1 MLSPESVCWGLHTVK
16 LDPDV
21 LVCPSPL
28 FATILFHP
36 VCWEVNTTGS
46 WGDLCLNLPRLET
59 ENKASAIQTR
69 LEFLRASASAFFSK
83 NIPQKHKNTLQI
95 IFGSKNYTYLWNSKK
110 FIRIYGRRL
119 PFLPNAKQ
127 AMAAFLEAHCTQ
139 RMCSCVY
146 WALHN
151 GWKKTKTR
159 LSQLTISVTEK
170 LTSPVRTGLLHSP
183 VSPRWRRTASHCTLS
198 TGGHCVENVQIRVEW
213 KSSVSCLRLQCH
225 GCTARSSEHRRNH
238 RRCTNSNT
246 EPQFPQLHT
255 WQYKIL
261 QLLYMIANSTQ
272 LTSHLAVKTFKNTKA
287 HCIKC

>member
-1 MLSPESVCWGLHTVK
+1 MLSPESVCWGLHIMK

-21 LVCPSPL
+21 LVCSSPL

-36 VCWEVNTTGS
+36 VYWEVNTTGS

-59 ENKASAIQTR
+59 ENVASAIQTILMSQAWILATICVR
-69 LEFLRASASAFFSK
+69 IFFLSK
-83 NIPQKHKNTLQI
+83 NTPKKYCADNFLDRKLPLEKLKQI
-95 IFGSKNYTYLWNSKK
+95 HPNL
-110 FIRIYGRRL
+110 RRL

-159 LSQLTISVTEK
+159 LSQLTILVTEK

-255 WQYKIL
+255 WQCKIW
-261 QLLYMIANSTQ
+261 QLYIIANGTQ
-272 LTSHLAVKTFKNTKA
+272 LTSHLVVKTFKNTKA